1 MPVKRRL
8 RRREALY
15 SRYEGVL
22 MSRNGRNVVIAAA
35 AVLLGIPSTIA
46 AQGRPAAAQ
55 TQRNPLLSPS
65 TLPFHAPVFD
75 KIKDADFQPAIEEG
89 LRQQRAD
96 VLQIANNPAAPTF
109 DNTIVALEKSG
120 QLLTR
125 VYEIFNGLT
134 GANTNDTLQKVQEEE
149 APKLAAV
156 QAEMFLNAKLF
167 RRVETIWNDRERLKL
182 DPESKRLVEYYHQE
196 FVLAGAK
203 LSEADKATLKKLQEE
218 DATLSAKFSNRLLGA
233 AKAGALVVSDKAD
246 LAGLSPAQIDAAAQ
260 AAKAR
265 GLQGKWV
272 IPLQNTTQ
280 QPALVSLTKRETRH
294 TLFERSWTRAEHND
308 ANDTRAGIARQA
320 EIRAQ
325 EAKLLGFQN
334 YAAWKLQDQ
343 MAKTPGAVTR
353 FLGQLVPP
361 ATARAPREADD
372 LQQLIDS
379 QHGGFKL
386 EPWDWNFYAEQVRKA
401 KYSVDESQIKPY
413 FELNRVLTDGVFYAV
428 NLLYGLTFK
437 ERHDIPVYEKDVRVF
452 EVIDKTGKP
461 LGLFYADY
469 FKRDNKSGG
478 AWMDVFVGQSK
489 LLETKPVIY
498 NVANF
503 EKPAPGQ
510 PALLT
515 ADDVTTMFHEFG
527 HALHGFFANQEYPS
541 LSGTAVARDFVE
553 FPSQFNE
560 HWAFNPKVLA
570 HYAFHYQTGKPM
582 PQALVDKILAARDF
596 NAGYSMTE
604 LISAAELD
612 MQWHTQ
618 TAAVKDVDAFEKQ
631 ALADTHVDVP
641 QVPPRYRS
649 SYFLHIWSNGYA
661 AGYYAYLWTQMLAD
675 DVFAWFDSHGG
686 LTRENG
692 DRFRAMILSRGNTED
707 YGKMY
712 RDFTGHDPDI
722 APMLKFRGLGG
733 R

>member
-1 MPVKRRL
+1 MLRMRRK
-8 RRREALY
+8 AL
-15 SRYEGVL
+15 
-22 MSRNGRNVVIAAA
+22 IPAA
-35 AVLLGIPSTIA
+35 AVLFAMPSATVA
-46 AQGRPAAAQ
+46 AQARQ
-55 TQRNPLLSPS
+55 NPLLSPS

-96 VLQIANNPAAPTF
+96 VLRIANNTAAPTF
-109 DNTIVALEKSG
+109 ENTIVALEKSG

-149 APKLAAV
+149 APKLAAA

-167 RRVETIWNDRERLKL
+167 QRVERIYNERERLKL
-182 DPESKRLVEYYHQE
+182 DPESKRLVEWYHQE

-203 LSEADKATLKKLQEE
+203 LSDADKATLKKLQEE

-233 AKAGALVVSDKAD
+233 AKAGALVVSDKAA
-246 LAGLSPAQIDAAAQ
+246 LAGLSPAQIAAAAQ

-265 GLQGKWV
+265 GLEGKWV

-280 QPALVSLTKRETRH
+280 QPALVSLTNRDTRH
-294 TLFERSWTRAEHND
+294 TLFEHSWTRAEHND
-308 ANDTRAGIARQA
+308 ANDTRAIITRQA
-320 EIRAQ
+320 QIRAQ
-325 EAKLLGFQN
+325 EAKLLGFEN

-343 MAKTPGAVTR
+343 MAKTPDAVNR

-361 ATARAPREADD
+361 ATARAHSEAAD
-372 LQQLIDS
+372 LQKLIDS
-379 QHGGFKL
+379 QHGGFNL
-386 EPWDWNFYAEQVRKA
+386 EPWDWNFYAEQVRKT
-401 KYSVDESQIKPY
+401 KYNVDESEIKPY
-413 FELNRVLTDGVFYAV
+413 FELNRVLTDGVFYAA

-437 ERHDIPVYEKDVRVF
+437 ERHDVPVYEKDVRVF
-452 EVIDKTGKP
+452 EVIDKTGTP

-498 NVANF
+498 NVGNF

-560 HWAFNPKVLA
+560 HWAFDPKVLA

-596 NAGYSMTE
+596 NAGYDMTE

-612 MQWHTQ
+612 MQWHTLSAS
-618 TAAVKDVDAFEKQ
+618 AAVPDVDAFEKQ
-631 ALADTHVDVP
+631 TLATTHVDVG

-675 DVFAWFDSHGG
+675 DVFAWFQSHGG

-712 RDFTGHDPDI
+712 REFTGHDPDI
-722 APMLKFRGLGG
+722 APMLKFRGLAG